1 MDSDS
6 VNLPEG
12 YSVVDHSNVPE
23 GYNLVQPPSMLESAG
38 RGALNNFP
46 MAKQAAAAIAPINP
60 LSNKA
65 NYSDELAD
73 LTQSAAISKAVNPY
87 SYKTGSVVGA
97 VAPAFIPGIGQALKA
112 APVLGNA
119 ALGAANAVSDTDLLQ
134 NPQQALKQGLAGS
147 VMGGA
152 LGKILPTGQAAEEG
166 LKSLSNRKLV
176 ESMGFPTELLDKP
189 KSEIEAFGQT
199 LHDLGLDKGS
209 IDDKVNLATQHLQAV
224 GQQIGTKGLNA
235 APLEDVT
242 PYVKRLDDLMKESSS
257 IYEPGQNAEMGAYR
271 QAIANL
277 QDPAGMTFDKLQ
289 NLKSSVGSR
298 AFDATHGVKNDALAN
313 VYGVYKDAMGSIV
326 DNSGEYKDL
335 MRRYSDL
342 LDINNALSKMR
353 GRINAGGVP
362 AKGYGMFGKLGSLVT
377 GGNVPATVGL
387 GAALAPTH
395 PFGAIGVL
403 SGLATNPGA
412 VSTGARAIAPLAGKA
427 VQGGNQALIDY
438 LTSKYGANNAN
449 QQ

>member
-12 YSVVDHSNVPE
+12 YSVVDHSNVPQ
-23 GYNLVQPPSMLESAG
+23 GYSLVQPPSMLESAG

-46 MAKQAAAAIAPINP
+46 MAKQAASALLPG
-60 LSNKA
+60 
-65 NYSDELAD
+65 NYSNNLAD
-73 LTQSAAISKAVNPY
+73 LSQKAELAKAANPY
-87 SYKTGSVVGA
+87 SYKTGAVAGA
-97 VAPAFIPGIGQALKA
+97 VAPAFIPGVGEALEA
-112 APVLGNA
+112 SPIAGNA
-119 ALGAANAVSDTDLLQ
+119 ALGALQGVSDTDLLK

-152 LGKILPTGQAAEEG
+152 LGKILPSGQAAEAD
-166 LKSLSNRKLV
+166 LKSLANRKLV
-176 ESMGFPTELLDKP
+176 ENMNFPTELLDKP
-189 KSEIEAFGQT
+189 KPEIEAFGQT
-199 LHDLGLDKGS
+199 LHDLGLDKGT
-209 IDDKVNLATQHLQAV
+209 IDNKVDLAAQHLQDV

-298 AFDATHGVKNDALAN
+298 AFDATHGIKNDALAN

-335 MRRYSDL
+335 MKRYSDL
-342 LDINNALSKMR
+342 LDINSALGKMR
-353 GRINAGGVP
+353 GRLNAGGIP

-377 GGNVPATVGL
+377 GGNVPATIGL

-395 PFGAIGVL
+395 PFGAVGVL

-412 VSTGARAIAPLAGKA
+412 VSTAARKLAPVAGKA